1 MLAHASGLKHGGEGS
16 GDGHADLSLQAP
28 LNGVPLPRSC
38 TEMHGLAD
46 RGPRV
51 GDFHGPRT
59 AAYIY
64 IYVFFSEK
72 MTFLVF
78 LCPVCV

>member
-1 MLAHASGLKHGGEGS
+1 M
-16 GDGHADLSLQAP
+16 
-28 LNGVPLPRSC
+28 R
-38 TEMHGLAD
+38 GLAD

-64 IYVFFSEK
+64 IYTYMRFF
-72 MTFLVF
+72 FLKKWRSWYF
-78 LCPVCV
+78 YALCVCDALPQALFFRKN